1 MKEAD
6 TKDNCNIPG
15 NLSLS
20 GKKDA
25 IDINDGD
32 TKNPDQNYNILH
44 DIEKQKCE
52 ERRYD
57 ESAKNFFRK
66 KVVMAKILKYFVP
79 EFKEMSRDEIQSCFI
94 KSGDADSDVN
104 LVLENV
110 ESSPVGEKEVD
121 YDLKFRVRNPQA
133 DGKYIMMC
141 LIMDF
146 EVQNRYHPGY
156 SLKKRGV
163 YYCSRMISEQLPE
176 TGEDRGYDRLE
187 KVYSIW
193 LVTDVPKRQVNTIQT
208 YTLKDQNGNT
218 EAECDLVSL
227 NFININ
233 ISHKYQGR
241 DHRFQFLYAIFADDD
256 KELKDLFDET
266 EYSQMK
272 EAKER
277 MGKPHEAL
285 RSAYMTAGMEQG
297 IQQGLK
303 QGMKQGIQRGMLLT
317 IDALNEAGLPERE
330 AVRKA
335 AIKYGKPERE
345 VMQLYKEQRQS

>member
-44 DIEKQKCE
+44 DIEKQKGE

-110 ESSPVGEKEVD
+110 EKQSGG
-121 YDLKFRVRNPQA
+121 R
-133 DGKYIMMC
+133 
-141 LIMDF
+141 
-146 EVQNRYHPGY
+146 
-156 SLKKRGV
+156 KR
-163 YYCSRMISEQLPE
+163 S
-176 TGEDRGYDRLE
+176 
-187 KVYSIW
+187 
-193 LVTDVPKRQVNTIQT
+193 
-208 YTLKDQNGNT
+208 
-218 EAECDLVSL
+218 
-227 NFININ
+227 
-233 ISHKYQGR
+233 
-241 DHRFQFLYAIFADDD
+241 
-256 KELKDLFDET
+256 
-266 EYSQMK
+266 
-272 EAKER
+272 
-277 MGKPHEAL
+277 
-285 RSAYMTAGMEQG
+285 
-297 IQQGLK
+297 GL
-303 QGMKQGIQRGMLLT
+303 
-317 IDALNEAGLPERE
+317 
-330 AVRKA
+330 
-335 AIKYGKPERE
+335 
-345 VMQLYKEQRQS
+345 